1 MRLLQPALNEG
12 IYVSDLSQSLNDLAA
27 PGTQG
32 SDVAPRNIPEKW
44 RPYAEIGTDGGYA
57 ISSPRPEGNLP
68 NAEEILKEH
77 NLKPEDWVVT
87 SYRHGRW
94 QKYDGDWLESSRI
107 NMVPATPAGSL
118 HMDLDDLQKMKD
130 GLDNWRPEYTHL
142 TQSGSGVFMIVPSD
156 QQIGK
161 RQGAGGTDLS
171 IARIQKGTQNAIT
184 RLGMLRSAGLNLGT
198 GVIALPG
205 DHVEGNTSQGGRL
218 QGLAASDLGQTEQ
231 VRVARRLLLSQI
243 KAFAPHFEKVVV
255 PVVNGNHDEVT
266 RQVSADPADGWNVE
280 IAASVQD
287 ILLENPAFEHVEF
300 RYPASG
306 HQTLA
311 VKVDDTMLGLF
322 HGHQFSNDVRKY
334 LSGQAV
340 GRTPLGDCD
349 IWVSGHY
356 HHYKTC
362 DIADRLW
369 VQAPT
374 TDPGSDWFRDRTG
387 DTSRPGILTMVFGNG
402 YDPREW
408 TGIVPVE

>member
-1 MRLLQPALNEG
+1 M
-12 IYVSDLSQSLNDLAA
+12 SDLSKSLEDLVT
-27 PGTQG
+27 PGPQG
-32 SDVAPRNIPEKW
+32 SDTSPRAIPEKW
-44 RPYAEIGTDGGYA
+44 RPYAEVGTDGGYA

-107 NMVPATPAGSL
+107 NMIPAIKAGE
-118 HMDLDDLQKMKD
+118 HMDADDLQKMKD
-130 GLDNWRPEYTHL
+130 GLDAWRPTSGTI
-142 TQSGSGVFMIVPSD
+142 TQTGSGAYMVVPAD

-161 RQGAGGTDLS
+161 KQGAGGTEMS
-171 IARIQKGTQNAIT
+171 VARIQLGTQRAVDRLT
-184 RLGMLRSAGLNLGT
+184 RLRAAGLSFGT
-198 GVIALPG
+198 GVLALPG
-205 DHVEGNTSQGGRL
+205 DHVEGNTSQGGKL

-231 VRVARRLLLSQI
+231 TRVARRLLLSQV
-243 KAFAPHFEKVVV
+243 KALAPYFEHFVI
-255 PVVNGNHDEVT
+255 PVVNGNHDDAT
-266 RQVSADPADGWNVE
+266 RNVAADPADGWNVE
-280 IAASVQD
+280 IASAVQD
-287 ILLENPAFEHVEF
+287 IIAENPSLQHVEF

-311 VKVDDTMLGLF
+311 VKIDDTMLGLF
-322 HGHQFSNDVRKY
+322 HGHQFSTDVRKY

-340 GRTPLGDCD
+340 GRTSIGDCD

-356 HHYKTC
+356 HHFKTA
-362 DIADRLW
+362 DIGERLW

-387 DTSRPGILTMVFGNG
+387 DSSRPGILTMAFGG
-402 YDPREW
+402 GIDPREW
-408 TGIVPVE
+408 IGIVPVE